1 MIYEILL
8 IKEEVEG
15 SGSAAAGAKAVRWT
29 LPTTKAPPNQ
39 DPSEVLMRTW
49 PSIKPKR
56 AELADAVPLR
66 STGSTALLYF
76 APVNRATEPRS
87 SADGSFADTLKQ
99 WPGSHWAPLS
109 MVLDSL
115 RPLREAAFKF
125 SADTVALIAALDGWL
140 SETHFLPQTVVTL
153 WNSAARSRLQ
163 QVVRN
168 PGRERGGKG
177 AVLKAAKAVVNPL
190 FNAGL
195 VLFPAGSNLDRR
207 RNSVSSP
214 AYADEHAVAEA
225 EAVAAAK
232 LLRTESYGPN
242 AIPLSERSPEALLKD
257 QPNWS
262 DRFPLHKAAVVRL
275 TTRMPS
281 SNTASCSIHFVVF
294 LKSLPQRE
302 ET

>member
-140 SETHFLPQTVVTL
+140 S
-153 WNSAARSRLQ
+153 A
-163 QVVRN
+163 
-168 PGRERGGKG
+168 
-177 AVLKAAKAVVNPL
+177 
-190 FNAGL
+190 
-195 VLFPAGSNLDRR
+195 SNLSSRAMLGVASGCELGHDLPEDASGQIFEWLSGVIGSIAGQPPRMGAGIIHADASGPSCGVTDMVLRNRSEPDRE
-207 RNSVSSP
+207 P
-214 AYADEHAVAEA
+214 A
-225 EAVAAAK
+225 
-232 LLRTESYGPN
+232 LG
-242 AIPLSERSPEALLKD
+242 
-257 QPNWS
+257 
-262 DRFPLHKAAVVRL
+262 
-275 TTRMPS
+275 
-281 SNTASCSIHFVVF
+281 
-294 LKSLPQRE
+294 
-302 ET
+302 